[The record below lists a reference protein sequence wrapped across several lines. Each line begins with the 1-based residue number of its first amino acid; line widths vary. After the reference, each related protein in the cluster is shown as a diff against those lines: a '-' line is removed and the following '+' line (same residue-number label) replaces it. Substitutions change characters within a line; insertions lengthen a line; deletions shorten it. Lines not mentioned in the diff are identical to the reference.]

1 MKRIGIIIIFYF
13 LCNSII
19 YGQNFENIHLDNDKN
34 KMVDHFA
41 FYDETTREVINTF
54 NIEENNPFKYLYPY
68 ASNIPGGSTT
78 HFDLKDTNYNTL
90 GSLQPNLEGYSY
102 GDANSIITR
111 AILVK
116 KVPVP
121 KYYNNP
127 NFTIVCYN
135 LHIYSGDTVSGF
147 ISYLYILDKNG
158 EIHAKFENRNH
169 PFKQYAVTND
179 GKYFVYSYG
188 GVNDESLRMLFGI
201 NYNIMNLDNGKVI
214 LTKELPKHESI
225 RGIKNYDNC
234 ISIRRPIYRAYE
246 DVFIDFDK
254 GILYSKT
261 YIRSERD
268 VLTDITTTGYKFMDR
283 FESYEEYFQ
292 KEYIDLE

>member
-1 MKRIGIIIIFYF
+1 MKRLGVIVVFILLFTCII
-13 LCNSII
+13 NA
-19 YGQNFENIHLDNDKN
+19 QNFENIHMDNDVN
-34 KMVDHFA
+34 KKIEYIA
-41 FYDETTREVINTF
+41 FYDEITREVINTF
-54 NIEENNPFKYLYPY
+54 NIEENNPFKFLYPF
-68 ASNIPGGSTT
+68 ASNKPGGSTT
-78 HFDLKDTNYNTL
+78 HFDLKDTKYNTL

-111 AILVK
+111 AVLVK
-116 KVPVP
+116 EAPNY

-127 NFTIVCYN
+127 NFTIVSYN
-135 LHIYSGDTVSGF
+135 LYIYSSDTVSGF

-188 GVNDESLRMLFGI
+188 GPNDVSSRMLFVV
-201 NYNIMNLDNGKVI
+201 NYNIMKLNNGKVI
-214 LTKELPKHESI
+214 LTKELPKHESM
-225 RGIKNYDNC
+225 GIKNYDNC
-234 ISIRRPIYRAYE
+234 ISIVRPIYRAHE
-246 DVFIDFDK
+246 NVFIDFDK

-261 YIRSERD
+261 YINSERG

-283 FESYEEYFQ
+283 FESYEDYFQ
-292 KEYIDLE
+292 KEYIELE